1 MAHYGDKFD
10 DDGWPIP
17 EGFFRQV
24 HDIALWI
31 GDELEKRGIKVL
43 QAKEKFGTVRV
54 YLSGFG
60 PGQHGAFR
68 EVGLEAIR
76 RWPEYA
82 KYILFGLP
90 ANHLLGPMLGERAQ
104 EEKEQ

>member
-1 MAHYGDKFD
+1 MSACYGDKFD
-10 DDGWPIP
+10 SDGWPIP
-17 EGFFRQV
+17 DDFFQQV

-31 GDELEKRGIKVL
+31 GEELEKRGIEVL

-60 PGQHGAFR
+60 PEQYEAYR

-76 RWPEYA
+76 RWPGYA
-82 KYILFGLP
+82 KYILFGVHWQ
-90 ANHLLGPMLGERAQ
+90 HLLGPMLGERR
-104 EEKEQ
+104 ER